1 MNNKISRTLL
11 LLTVSIKG
19 CSVIDEV
26 FKEGKVVRVFIAVA
40 VLAIILF
47 IISKFFKKNN
57 DIILQK
63 KTPAI
68 LPAGVFNSIKTIILN
83 TSWLLIPELFHRPD
97 NHQKS
102 CNYQ

>member
-47 IISKFFKKNN
+47 IISKFFKK
-57 DIILQK
+57 ITISFYKKKLPQFYLQE
-63 KTPAI
+63 
-68 LPAGVFNSIKTIILN
+68 F
-83 TSWLLIPELFHRPD
+83 LIV
-97 NHQKS
+97 S
-102 CNYQ
+102 